1 MTSVSQVNLPASFR
15 KSAAQNGVAESD
27 FLYMAHMGIV
37 THEAFA
43 LRVHSKDALEDFLK
57 DHICPSAAYSDP
69 DQGLLV
75 FDRQPAL
82 PWREFKLSEDSA
94 AIRKWLLS
102 KEMCRVELEKLASGE
117 DSSRSKLKLASHVAM
132 EERAVAKG
140 MPSPASDTE
149 RPALYAI
156 NHMVKN
162 YQGPGAAYEYLSWEV
177 FLTLDEEGRFSRAG
191 KMPKVKTEVVLS
203 KDSRLALSEKD
214 GDEPLVDHVTDLET
228 MRTRLEIRARAS
240 SMVEVASYSVYRA
253 LNDRYFGKL
262 LAQVPEGMRQP
273 TVQEVR
279 RFDRALHQE
288 LHRWLSRDMGTLE
301 SGLQFYLD
309 DDGQA
314 LWRLLDPVIRSLPD
328 QGIERAPKGKKR
340 KGDEDGG
347 DRKSRDSPEPLSRKS
362 GPSAPKLK
370 QCLVCKKRHTP
381 LCQLPENFRRQQ
393 RAERRTKKNEAKAKA
408 APNTGERN

>member
-1 MTSVSQVNLPASFR
+1 MATVSQVNLPAAFR

-27 FLYMAHMGIV
+27 YLYMAHLGIV
-37 THEAFA
+37 THESFA
-43 LRVHSKDALEDFLK
+43 LRVHSKEALEDFLR

-69 DQGLLV
+69 DLGLQV
-75 FDRQPAL
+75 FVRQPAV

-94 AIRKWLLS
+94 AVRKLWLLS

-117 DSSRSKLKLASHVAM
+117 DSSRSKLKLSSHVAM
-132 EERAVAKG
+132 EERATSKG
-140 MPSPASDTE
+140 MPPPASDTE
-149 RPALYAI
+149 RPSLYAI

-162 YQGPGAAYEYLSWEV
+162 YQGPGAAYEYLSWEI
-177 FLTLDEEGRFSRAG
+177 FLTLDEEGRLSRAG
-191 KMPKVKTEVVLS
+191 KLPKTKTEVVLS

-214 GDEPLVDHVTDLET
+214 GDEPLVDHVADLET

-240 SMVEVASYSVYRA
+240 AMVETAPYPVYRA

-288 LHRWLSRDMGTLE
+288 LHRWLSRDIGTLE
-301 SGLQFYLD
+301 MGLQFYLD

-314 LWRLLDPVIRSLPD
+314 LWRLSVRIQSFPLD
-328 QGIERAPKGKKR
+328 A
-340 KGDEDGG
+340 
-347 DRKSRDSPEPLSRKS
+347 
-362 GPSAPKLK
+362 
-370 QCLVCKKRHTP
+370 H
-381 LCQLPENFRRQQ
+381 F
-393 RAERRTKKNEAKAKA
+393 
-408 APNTGERN
+408 NT